1 MAETSKKYYWLK
13 LKRDFFKRH
22 DIKIVED
29 MKNGKDYVLFY
40 LKMLVESID
49 HEGELRF
56 NETIPYNEQMLSVIT
71 NTNVD
76 IVRGAMELFVKLK
89 MIEVFDDHTIYMN
102 EVEKMVGKESAS
114 APRVRKHRE
123 NLNNNQLL
131 LQCNTDVTKCNTEI
145 DTDTELKKDTD
156 KEIKV
161 TPKKPKVDE
170 QAFNTF
176 WNEYPKKVAKATAY
190 KAWAKVDPKLYETIM
205 TALAIQ
211 KASEDWT
218 KENGKFIPHP
228 TTWLNQQRW
237 EDELNCSLPQRKEKV
252 LSD

>member
-1 MAETSKKYYWLK
+1 MADTGTNKKYYWLK

-114 APRVRKHRE
+114 APRVRKHRA

-145 DTDTELKKDTD
+145 DTELKKDTELD
-156 KEIKV
+156 KTKTISL
-161 TPKKPKVDE
+161 
-170 QAFNTF
+170 
-176 WNEYPKKVAKATAY
+176 KKVKHKYGEYNNVLLT
-190 KAWAKVDPKLYETIM
+190 D
-205 TALAIQ
+205 
-211 KASEDWT
+211 
-218 KENGKFIPHP
+218 
-228 TTWLNQQRW
+228 
-237 EDELNCSLPQRKEKV
+237 DELEKLKAEMNDWGEMIERLSGYMESKGITYKSHLATMRNWKKRDGNKKQPDSLPGKV
-252 LSD
+252 WKV